1 MRVYNKLVRDKIPS
15 LISNNGEKAFI
26 KILNDDEY
34 KSELLKKLLEE
45 CNEVL
50 VAKDEEKILELADM
64 LEVMRTMALLYG
76 YSLAE
81 VINVADKKKEER
93 GGFMEKIFLEY
104 VDKKDIWLNEVFVL
118 EYRLFHQGMV
128 YIVLDLI
135 DKKRHLFYN

>member
-50 VAKDEEKILELADM
+50 AAKDEEKILELADM
-64 LEVMRTMALLYG
+64 LEVMRTMAVLYG
-76 YSLAE
+76 YSVAE
-81 VINVADKKKEER
+81 VINVAEKKKEER

>member
-15 LISNNGEKAFI
+15 IISNNGEKAFI

>member
-15 LISNNGEKAFI
+15 IISNNGEKAFI
-26 KILNDDEY
+26 RILNDDEY

-64 LEVMRTMALLYG
+64 LEVMRTMALVYG

-81 VINVADKKKEER
+81 VINVADKKKKER

-104 VDKKDIWLNEVFVL
+104 VDKKDI
-118 EYRLFHQGMV
+118 
-128 YIVLDLI
+128 
-135 DKKRHLFYN
+135 

>member
-50 VAKDEEKILELADM
+50 VAKGEEKILELADM
-64 LEVMRTMALLYG
+64 LEVMRTVAVLYG

>member
-1 MRVYNKLVRDKIPS
+1 
-15 LISNNGEKAFI
+15 
-26 KILNDDEY
+26 
-34 KSELLKKLLEE
+34 
-45 CNEVL
+45 
-50 VAKDEEKILELADM
+50 
-64 LEVMRTMALLYG
+64 MALLYG

>member
-15 LISNNGEKAFI
+15 IISNNGEKAFI

-64 LEVMRTMALLYG
+64 LEVMRTMALVYG

-104 VDKKDIWLNEVFVL
+104 VDKKDIRLNEVFVL

>member
-50 VAKDEEKILELADM
+50 AAKDEEKILELADM

-81 VINVADKKKEER
+81 VINVAEKKKEER

-104 VDKKDIWLNEVFVL
+104 VDKKDI
-118 EYRLFHQGMV
+118 
-128 YIVLDLI
+128 
-135 DKKRHLFYN
+135 

>member
-15 LISNNGEKAFI
+15 IISNNGEKAFI
-26 KILNDDEY
+26 RILNDDEY

-64 LEVMRTMALLYG
+64 LEVMRTMALVYG

-81 VINVADKKKEER
+81 VINVADKKKKER

>member
-104 VDKKDIWLNEVFVL
+104 VDKKSIWLNEVFVL

>member
-64 LEVMRTMALLYG
+64 LEVMRTVAVLYG

>member
-15 LISNNGEKAFI
+15 IISNNGEKAFI

-64 LEVMRTMALLYG
+64 LEVMRTMALVYG